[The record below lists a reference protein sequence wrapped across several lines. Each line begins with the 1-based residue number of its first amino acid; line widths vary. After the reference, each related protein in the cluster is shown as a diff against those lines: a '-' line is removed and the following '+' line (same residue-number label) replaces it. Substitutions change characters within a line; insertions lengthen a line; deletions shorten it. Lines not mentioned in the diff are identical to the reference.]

1 MAGSSTTSCRAC
13 SSHACRLLSWR
24 AAPSRGL
31 SADRDPFALAPRSL
45 QRTIMQYVSNNPP
58 EEGLHVGQIATK
70 VTGYDQGAILYV
82 SPFTPPL
89 LTRVSPE
96 G

>member
-1 MAGSSTTSCRAC
+1 
-13 SSHACRLLSWR
+13 
-24 AAPSRGL
+24 
-31 SADRDPFALAPRSL
+31 
-45 QRTIMQYVSNNPP
+45 MQYVSNNPP